1 MMRYSRLLGF
11 VAGVFALAFSGVAI
25 ATPELPTRS
34 NENSEY
40 TINVQDLDLFL
51 SSTVIDV
58 GSSDRKPA
66 SRNGTRTTSSK
77 LRTGSKSA
85 SAYEGNR
92 VVFDKLT
99 PEHIEGLIAIK
110 RDLEAVPDYIPLEE
124 FSKMQQLAYWLNLH
138 NVAVI
143 LEVAEA
149 YPVKKLEALVN
160 GRKNVWDDKTM
171 TVGGVALSIR
181 DIENH
186 VTTNWNAPEVA
197 YGLFMGTV
205 GGPNIRTTAYT
216 EDNVV
221 EELQLNAVE
230 FVNSLRG
237 LRYWS
242 GKIKLSDHFE
252 IIKHMFPN
260 FQADIK
266 AHLAR
271 YSRSST
277 RKLLEKAK
285 SIKID
290 TYDWGI
296 ADLDG
301 GYTYTGN
308 FFNKSSA
315 GLAWFIETPNPQGA
329 GPFGGGAATVGVTDS
344 FVNDPALTGAGAST
358 VSVQTR
364 ALLRA
369 IRERNIKRAK
379 EGTVTVEEFTSDEG
393 GRVSKKKE

>member
-1 MMRYSRLLGF
+1 MKRLGLIG
-11 VAGVFALAFSGVAI
+11 VTAGVLALAFSELLA
-25 ATPELPTRS
+25 AAPELPTRS

-85 SAYEGNR
+85 SSQEGNR

-110 RDLEAVPDYIPLEE
+110 RDLEAVPNYIPLEE

-143 LEVAEA
+143 LEVAEV
-149 YPVKKLEALVN
+149 YPVKKLESLVN
-160 GRKNVWDDKTM
+160 GSKNVWDEKTM
-171 TVGGVALSIR
+171 TVGGVPLSIR

-186 VTTNWNAPEVA
+186 VTTNWTAPEVV

-237 LRYWS
+237 MRFWG
-242 GKIKLSDHFE
+242 GKIKLSEHFDLV
-252 IIKHMFPN
+252 KHMFPN
-260 FQADIK
+260 FKEDIK
-266 AHLAR
+266 AHLLR
-271 YSRSST
+271 YSRPDT
-277 RKLLEKAK
+277 RQLLEKAK
-285 SIKID
+285 SFKID
-290 TYDWGI
+290 LYDWGI

-315 GLAWFIETPNPQGA
+315 GLAWFIEAPNPQGS
-329 GPFGGGAATVGVTDS
+329 GPFGGGPTTVGVTDS
-344 FVNDPALTGAGAST
+344 FVNDPALTGGGAST

-379 EGTVTVEEFTSDEG
+379 EGTVTVEEFTSEEG